1 MTNDS
6 GPFNRPRT
14 IGGLLLIGVAAVSV
28 LIDAI
33 SLDYAPDPVV
43 LTLLLSTGALLL
55 GVELVGRALGGD

>member
-1 MTNDS
+1 MNDDG

-14 IGGLLLIGVAAVSV
+14 IGGLILIGVVAVAV
-28 LIDAI
+28 LVDVF

-55 GVELVGRALGGD
+55 GVELAGRVLGGK